1 MRKQIGAVGLATLI
15 LGSLFTASAEAAVPA
30 EGHLSKNQRSLAWSG
45 GPFFVPQ
52 PDPCIDDDAIPC
64 DPSAPL
70 PREHFTVTVDA
81 PAGWPVVA
89 TITTENITTE
99 NYNLGAFAS
108 DGTLLARSNSR
119 WGYESVEFIHQP
131 VPGSDV
137 ATYDLRVSAP
147 IVLPG
152 STYDGTVTVAKP
164 PKVKAPEWEPDGV
177 GECAKGEKVLAEALT
192 TPDDGHEV
200 VIDVL
205 VLLDEVDE
213 ERARAIFERATTA
226 YAPLNI
232 SLRTTFHEV
241 SFISTNALEFLLL
254 AAEYVG
260 GAPPRGFDI
269 VHTLTSDS
277 MGIAEGRVFCV
288 GGGAGGETAFSVSR
302 THPQEDVSVTPLG
315 IRTYV
320 DSSAVF
326 VAHEI
331 GHLYGGDHNYANCVE
346 GKVED
351 LANSERTLH
360 PCTTMWFE
368 STPPSLKFS
377 TINGKIIRQM
387 ALRYAD

>member
-1 MRKQIGAVGLATLI
+1 MRKQIGAVGLATLV
-15 LGSLFTASAEAAVPA
+15 LGSLFTASAKAALLA
-30 EGHLSKNQRSLAWSG
+30 EGHLSKNQRSIAWSG

-52 PDPCIDDDAIPC
+52 PDPCVDDEAVPC

-81 PAGWPVVA
+81 PAGWHVFA
-89 TITTENITTE
+89 TITTENITIE

-152 STYDGTVTVAKP
+152 STYDGTVTIAKP
-164 PKVKAPEWEPDGV
+164 PKVKTPRWEPHGV
-177 GECAKGEKVLAEALT
+177 GACPSGEEALVEALT
-192 TPDDGHEV
+192 TPDDDHEV

-205 VLLDEVDE
+205 VLLDGVDE
-213 ERARAIFERATTA
+213 EQAREIFERTASA

-232 SLRTTFHEV
+232 SLRTDFHEV
-241 SFISTNALEFLLL
+241 SFIASDVFEFLRV
-254 AAEYVG
+254 AREYMRG
-260 GAPPRGFDI
+260 GPPRGFDI

-277 MGIAEGRVFCV
+277 MGLAEGVASCL
-288 GGGAGGETAFSVSR
+288 GGAAGGDTAFSASR
-302 THPQEDVSVTPLG
+302 THPQEDVSITPLG
-315 IRTYV
+315 IRTYI
-320 DSSAVF
+320 DSSAGF

-331 GHLYGGDHNYANCVE
+331 GHLYGGKHNYANCVE

-351 LANSERTLH
+351 LASERTFN

-368 STPPSLKFS
+368 STPLSLGFS
-377 TINGKIIRQM
+377 TINGLIIRQM